1 MNVQKYQRFNVQSN
15 SNWQK
20 KKKKLTKQKNKKLKL
35 RGHKCSKSSKIG
47 SYGKEII
54 FSFNVM
60 YNIIS

>member
-20 KKKKLTKQKNKKLKL
+20 KLTKQKNKKQKL
-35 RGHKCSKSSKIG
+35 WGHKCSKSSKIG

-54 FSFNVM
+54 FSFNAM